1 MAEEKKP
8 KIDLKARLKKDAGT
22 PAPAPA
28 SSGGDASAPGA
39 VVPPPAASS
48 VPAGIPVP
56 PGVPVG
62 PPPAVDPSN
71 PLAVAAGMAQTAS
84 APAAPAQPQ
93 RIEVDET
100 AVHEAASKARR
111 TGFIVAAV
119 AAVIFTG
126 VGYVAGGAAEQGAG
140 RSKAHNDAVE
150 LKKNVDG
157 AKKKLED
164 LAKALEDGQ
173 KALSAKPGERKF
185 PADLAN
191 QLGAMHVDFDGS
203 QLAGR
208 RFSGFSQETTS
219 GLVDFI
225 TGVAEMD
232 DHKTAVKGVLTRLAA
247 NKAFIEQFNA
257 AGSQQQIQY
266 VVLLGGP
273 TGKDPSGNYIG
284 MISQLQAPITITPD
298 KIDIPGELKGTNPLG
313 GGQIISVN
321 KYTGGDLAKP
331 SAVYVLPKSYEAVC
345 PSETKSAAAQLS
357 VKLGDLI
364 KEIRGE
370 GQPAGDM
377 VQDTKPGL
385 IERADRLSKSLEKI

>member
-22 PAPAPA
+22 PAPPPA

-126 VGYVAGGAAEQGAG
+126 VGYVAGGAA
-140 RSKAHNDAVE
+140 
-150 LKKNVDG
+150 
-157 AKKKLED
+157 
-164 LAKALEDGQ
+164 
-173 KALSAKPGERKF
+173 
-185 PADLAN
+185 
-191 QLGAMHVDFDGS
+191 
-203 QLAGR
+203 
-208 RFSGFSQETTS
+208 
-219 GLVDFI
+219 
-225 TGVAEMD
+225 
-232 DHKTAVKGVLTRLAA
+232 
-247 NKAFIEQFNA
+247 
-257 AGSQQQIQY
+257 
-266 VVLLGGP
+266 
-273 TGKDPSGNYIG
+273 
-284 MISQLQAPITITPD
+284 
-298 KIDIPGELKGTNPLG
+298 
-313 GGQIISVN
+313 
-321 KYTGGDLAKP
+321 
-331 SAVYVLPKSYEAVC
+331 
-345 PSETKSAAAQLS
+345 
-357 VKLGDLI
+357 
-364 KEIRGE
+364 
-370 GQPAGDM
+370 
-377 VQDTKPGL
+377 
-385 IERADRLSKSLEKI
+385 